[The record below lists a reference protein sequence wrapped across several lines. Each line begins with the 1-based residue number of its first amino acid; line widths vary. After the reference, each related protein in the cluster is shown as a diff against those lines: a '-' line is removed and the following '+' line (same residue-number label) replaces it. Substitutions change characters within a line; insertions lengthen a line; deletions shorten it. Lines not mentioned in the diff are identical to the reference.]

1 MRNHVLKSL
10 LFSLNNKFSNKW
22 MINKDELNSR
32 VHVSLSLRSTGFEV
46 HEGGEL
52 PRHQVNAGNV

>member
-1 MRNHVLKSL
+1 MNMV
-10 LFSLNNKFSNKW
+10 
-22 MINKDELNSR
+22 NKDELNSR